1 MNAEKPEKCLDP
13 KVKNSWERKK
23 TFFEGAAAQSSLKRP
38 NPDLPDSLLSPLIS
52 VLDPSTI
59 HSTIHA
65 RVDWSIVEAR
75 LKRSTLFGRQSR
87 SAPRKNRLDVPAADV
102 EGSSDGGASNCS
114 SPLYSGGRTG
124 GGEPMDITVEASEEN
139 AQRKEK
145 DAFMDE
151 IVDLVRNIRKHND
164 ASLSSSPTWIDKL
177 LMDKISK
184 QLIMIQNYLPEL
196 LKIEEIV
203 NALLFENGP
212 VVMENLLIEMPEN
225 LVTILNV
232 LIINPTPG
240 NRTRYRNVIIG
251 KIINL
256 YPYFAQRIISR
267 FSDRRSDCVFACRL
281 AVDHLND
288 KQFLQFMEPML
299 TEKETI
305 IYKIVVRA
313 ANRQIL
319 PLIVGRLLSMADAVV
334 SPDRFTSSSKPSEMG
349 VSPWCTSLAYCLVE
363 LLISSMEPWQ
373 EAEIKTVTKFVFRTT
388 IDAQSPLIRLDS
400 DPEAMEISFGE
411 DIPSS
416 QDSIVP
422 DSEPEISVPKRP
434 PPIRHGT
441 TVEPSPFGEAHECFV
456 LAALVA
462 VPYFTQFIPRYPSNQ
477 TAAVS
482 PPDRAVDD
490 WLELSRRRVLIGEKV
505 TSTFGA
511 QFIYVHACIF
521 SSRTDYLTDFASAG
535 VKQQIDFAQKQ
546 NHAAVLKSAFNTRS
560 LSDIEVTQ
568 RSICQKVS
576 HSAKEN
582 ALPLRSVHILQ
593 KGNAYS
599 TFQINIEPWLEEQLE
614 YVSLPVSK
622 DLEDIVDAFAR
633 FAGVSLDRRGLT
645 EAFIRKTFSGD
656 MFDSKTLPK
665 RLLVFLYLC
674 SYRESAHCLDAS
686 LRHVPYNLSIFRQ
699 IPVRYLLSIMD
710 HRYNDF
716 VDIRYKIMTRITMI
730 YPYCLTT
737 PDSMRIV
744 SEIEKST
751 IVEYE
756 KFENS
761 KDHFL
766 WHLRRL
772 GNIQKVL
779 QTISRSD
786 ARSQLAALPV
796 FIEVFMDSL
805 NPSTHPGFELSLMAL
820 FDRYEQLDPFPLF
833 FQSTSR
839 WIQNDP
845 NIDVEDVGKIPLLL
859 FRCDSRILS
868 SPPHFYCFVRVL
880 NFFSKQCRTDN
891 RLKTLE
897 CQAKAD
903 LVREEQRRNPP
914 TVFSLDYDGDKKEK
928 ELLTASFLDS
938 HYLSL
943 IHALIEV
950 CDSKRMKDDP
960 SDFVLRE
967 KRQQIRKI
975 AFKYIHRT
983 FLDHEGLIRVVL
995 FSKLPLRQVRDLV
1008 EGIPSL
1014 YMGVFQIN
1022 DLLTMADQQRR
1033 FFAIVFAAEI
1043 CRKYRVHESLN
1054 GARSVL
1060 DFVHSLHKY
1069 GELPSSFKIWKH
1081 VAPALMLLATEFPS
1095 LADSITR
1102 LLMRVMAMAKNRL
1115 AVKCG
1120 MFTADPRH
1128 EEYKL
1133 IARISSF
1140 LDRNSTRL

>member
-13 KVKNSWERKK
+13 KVKNSWDRKK

-52 VLDPSTI
+52 VLDPCTI
-59 HSTIHA
+59 HSAIHA
-65 RVDWSIVEAR
+65 RVDWGIVEAR
-75 LKRSTLFGRQSR
+75 LKRSTLFGQNSR
-87 SAPRKNRLDVPAADV
+87 SLPKRNRLDVPAADV

-114 SPLYSGGRTG
+114 SPFYSGGRTG
-124 GGEPMDITVEASEEN
+124 GGEPMDITNFEASEEI

-151 IVDLVRNIRKHND
+151 IVDLVRNIKKHND

-177 LMDKISK
+177 LVDRISK

-212 VVMENLLIEMPEN
+212 AIMENLLIEMPEN
-225 LVTILNV
+225 LVTIVNV
-232 LIINPTPG
+232 LINNPTPG
-240 NRTRYRNVIIG
+240 NRTRFRNVIIG

-256 YPYFAQRIISR
+256 YPYFAKRIISK

-281 AVDHLND
+281 AVDHLSD

-299 TEKETI
+299 TEKETV

-334 SPDRFTSSSKPSEMG
+334 SSERFTSSFIPSEMG
-349 VSPWCTSLAYCLVE
+349 VSPWCTSLSYCLVE
-363 LLISSMEPWQ
+363 LLISSMEPWK
-373 EAEIKTVTKFVFRTT
+373 EGEIITVTKFVFRTT
-388 IDAQSPLIRLDS
+388 VNGQSQLQTVEPE
-400 DPEAMEISFGE
+400 PEAMEISFG
-411 DIPSS
+411 DDNPSS
-416 QDSIVP
+416 QDSVVP
-422 DSEPEISVPKRP
+422 DSEPETPVVKRP
-434 PPIRHGT
+434 PPIRPGT

-462 VPYFTQFIPRYPSNQ
+462 VPYFTQFISRYPANQ

-490 WLELSRRRVLIGEKV
+490 WLEISRKRVLIGEKV
-505 TSTFGA
+505 NSSFGA

-521 SSRTDYLTDFASAG
+521 TSRTDYLTDFASLG

-546 NHAAVLKSAFNTRS
+546 NHAAVLRNTFNTRS
-560 LSDIEVTQ
+560 LSDIEVTKI
-568 RSICQKVS
+568 SICQKGT
-576 HSAKEN
+576 HSSSEEDS
-582 ALPLRSVHILQ
+582 LPLRSVLILQ
-593 KGNAYS
+593 EGNAYS
-599 TFQINIEPWLEEQLE
+599 SFQINIEPWLEEQLE

-622 DLEDIVDAFAR
+622 DLENIVDAFAQ
-633 FAGVSLDRRGLT
+633 FAGVSLDRRGLS
-645 EAFIRKTFSGD
+645 EAFIKKTFSGD
-656 MFDSKTLPK
+656 MFDPKTLPK
-665 RLLVFLYLC
+665 RLLVFLYIC
-674 SYRESAHCLDAS
+674 SYRESAHRLDAS
-686 LRHVPYNLSIFRQ
+686 LRHVPYSFSIFRQ

-710 HRYNDF
+710 HRHNDF
-716 VDIRYKIMTRITMI
+716 VGIRYKIMTRITMI
-730 YPYCLTT
+730 YPYCLPT

-744 SEIEKST
+744 SEIQNST
-751 IVEYE
+751 LSEYE

-761 KDHFL
+761 KGHFL
-766 WHLRRL
+766 WHLRGI

-779 QTISRSD
+779 ETLSRSD
-786 ARSQLAALPV
+786 ARKQLAALPV
-796 FIEVFMDSL
+796 FIDLFMDSL
-805 NPSTHPGFELSLMAL
+805 NPSTHPGFELSLMSL

-845 NIDVEDVGKIPLLL
+845 NIDIDDIGKIPSLL
-859 FRCDSRILS
+859 FRCDNRILS
-868 SPPHFYCFVRVL
+868 SPPHFYCFVRAL
-880 NFFSKQCRTDN
+880 NFFNKKARAEN

-897 CQAKAD
+897 CQAKAELIGD
-903 LVREEQRRNPP
+903 AQRRNP
-914 TVFSLDYDGDKKEK
+914 LDYEGDRREK
-928 ELLTASFLDS
+928 ELLTASYLDS
-938 HYLSL
+938 QHSIL

-983 FLDHEGLIRVVL
+983 FLDHEALIRVVL
-995 FSKLPLRQVRDLV
+995 FQKLPLRQVRDLV

-1014 YMGVFQIN
+1014 YPGVFQVP
-1022 DLLTMADQQRR
+1022 DMLALPDQQRR
-1033 FFAIVFAAEI
+1033 FFAIVFTAEI
-1043 CRKYRVHESLN
+1043 CRKYRVHEALVA
-1054 GARSVL
+1054 ARSVL

-1095 LADSITR
+1095 LADSINR
-1102 LLMRVMAMAKNRL
+1102 LLMRVTTTAKNRL
-1115 AVKCG
+1115 AVRCG
-1120 MFTADPRH
+1120 MFTGDPRH